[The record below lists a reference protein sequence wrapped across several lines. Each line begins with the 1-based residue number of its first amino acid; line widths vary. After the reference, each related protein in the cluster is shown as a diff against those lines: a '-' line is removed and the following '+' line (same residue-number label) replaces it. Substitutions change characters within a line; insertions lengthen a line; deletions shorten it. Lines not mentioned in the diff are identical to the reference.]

1 MYSAFGIKK
10 IGSHCITRYTAVDAL
25 RRFVFVCFVY
35 TFPKKKKKEKHFVI
49 IVERGRNRR
58 KEPLSAYWIYRRAS
72 TRTPPFLNEVLNS
85 VILPVRNN

>member
-35 TFPKKKKKEKHFVI
+35 TFPKKEKRKSILSSLRNVVGI
-49 IVERGRNRR
+49 GGKNRYPRIGSIEERLLGHRR
-58 KEPLSAYWIYRRAS
+58 
-72 TRTPPFLNEVLNS
+72 F
-85 VILPVRNN
+85 

>member
-35 TFPKKKKKEKHFVI
+35 TFPKKKKRKSI
-49 IVERGRNRR
+49 LSSLRNVVGIGGKNR
-58 KEPLSAYWIYRRAS
+58 YWIYRRAS

>member
-35 TFPKKKKKEKHFVI
+35 TFPKKKKKGKAFCHHCGTWSESEERTVI
-49 IVERGRNRR
+49 RVLDLSKSVYSDTAVFKRGF
-58 KEPLSAYWIYRRAS
+58 KQCDIAGAQ
-72 TRTPPFLNEVLNS
+72 
-85 VILPVRNN
+85 

>member
-35 TFPKKKKKEKHFVI
+35 TFPKKKKGKAFCHHCGTWSESEERTVI
-49 IVERGRNRR
+49 GSIEERLLGHRR
-58 KEPLSAYWIYRRAS
+58 
-72 TRTPPFLNEVLNS
+72 F
-85 VILPVRNN
+85 

>member
-35 TFPKKKKKEKHFVI
+35 TFLKKKKRKSILSSLRNVVGIGGKNVI
-49 IVERGRNRR
+49 RVLDLSKSVYSDTAVFKRGF
-58 KEPLSAYWIYRRAS
+58 KQCDIAGAQ
-72 TRTPPFLNEVLNS
+72 
-85 VILPVRNN
+85 

>member
-35 TFPKKKKKEKHFVI
+35 TFPKKKKRKSILSSLWNVVGIGKNRYPRIGSIE
-49 IVERGRNRR
+49 ERLLGHRR
-58 KEPLSAYWIYRRAS
+58 
-72 TRTPPFLNEVLNS
+72 F
-85 VILPVRNN
+85 

>member
-35 TFPKKKKKEKHFVI
+35 TFPKKRKSILSSLRNVVGIGKNRYPRIGSIE
-49 IVERGRNRR
+49 ERLLGHRR
-58 KEPLSAYWIYRRAS
+58 
-72 TRTPPFLNEVLNS
+72 F
-85 VILPVRNN
+85 